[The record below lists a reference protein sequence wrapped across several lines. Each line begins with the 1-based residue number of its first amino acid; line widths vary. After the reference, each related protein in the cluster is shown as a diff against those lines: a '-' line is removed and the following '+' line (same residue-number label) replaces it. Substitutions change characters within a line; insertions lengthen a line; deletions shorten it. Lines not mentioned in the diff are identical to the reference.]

1 MSKAEAQM
9 EATARAVEKLREM
22 DLAMQ
27 CHLLKLPKPENGVL
41 KLRMFGM
48 DCALN
53 LETFELTQ
61 DSEKPVK
68 EADRIIF
75 LHYLLCTHPLT
86 PSDELISFRDFPGGA
101 FYLEP
106 FRSRTV
112 NPLAQ
117 RYGKSFQGLEKAFE
131 RFDFQMLEMG
141 DLSARIHAL
150 GCVDITLVCR
160 AGDDEFPVEA
170 EVFFNRPAQH
180 AFCAE
185 DAAVLASRICI
196 GLL

>member
-1 MSKAEAQM
+1 MSKAEAQK
-9 EATARAVEKLREM
+9 EAAARAAEQLRET
-22 DLAMQ
+22 DLAEQ
-27 CHLLKLPKPENGVL
+27 CRLLRLQEPKEGCL
-41 KLRMFGM
+41 TLRMFGM
-48 DCALN
+48 DVVLN

-61 DSEKPVK
+61 ISGKPVK
-68 EADRIIF
+68 EADRILL

-112 NPLAQ
+112 NPLVQ
-117 RYGKSFQGLEKAFE
+117 RYGKSFHGLEKAFE
-131 RFDFQMLEMG
+131 RFDCQPLKMG
-141 DLSARIHAL
+141 DLSAKIHAL
-150 GCVDITLVCR
+150 GCIDITLICR
-160 AGDDEFPVEA
+160 AGDDEFPAEA

-180 AFCAE
+180 ALCAE